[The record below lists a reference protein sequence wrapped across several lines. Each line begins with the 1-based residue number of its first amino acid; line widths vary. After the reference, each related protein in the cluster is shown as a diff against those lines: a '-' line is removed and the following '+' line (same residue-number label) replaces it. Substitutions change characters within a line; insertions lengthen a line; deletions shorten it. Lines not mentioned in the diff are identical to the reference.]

1 MEMLEFIKSRRS
13 TRRYAEKAVEKEKV
27 EAVVEAGRYA
37 PSGGN
42 SQTTHFLVIRNKEI
56 LTELASLVQSEF
68 AKMEVTPGMYRSKAN
83 SINASHTGRYV
94 FHYNAPVVV
103 ITANRIDYGN
113 SMADCCC
120 ALENMLLEA
129 NALDLGTCYLNQLNW
144 LGDNPVIVEYLRKLG
159 LAENERVFA
168 SIALGYPATDDG
180 LPLRNPQV
188 RTGNPVTYID

>member
-13 TRRYAEKAVEKEKV
+13 TRRYADKAVESEKV

-56 LTELASLVQSEF
+56 LTELASLVQAEF